1 MKKLGT
7 YKDEYALTIDMLSEL
22 LEQYSYFKDKFKK
35 SGYAVEV
42 KCGSGGMKKS
52 QIFAAMESLR
62 KDIIQL
68 SDRLCLNPKVMEG
81 IEIKE
86 PDRGSALEDALG
98 KVFNLV
104 G

>member
-1 MKKLGT
+1 MPSQL
-7 YKDEYALTIDMLSEL
+7 ICS
-22 LEQYSYFKDKFKK
+22 
-35 SGYAVEV
+35 VEV

-81 IEIKE
+81 IEVKE
-86 PDRGSALEDALG
+86 PKGNSALEDVLG
-98 KVFNLV
+98 QVLSFA

>member
-7 YKDEYALTIDMLSEL
+7 YKEEYALTIDMLAEL

-35 SGYAVEV
+35 SGYAIEV

-81 IEIKE
+81 IEVKKPE
-86 PDRGSALEDALG
+86 GGSALENVLG
-98 KVFNLV
+98 QVFSFA

>member
-7 YKDEYALTIDMLSEL
+7 YKDEYALTIDMLAEL

-35 SGYAVEV
+35 SGYAIEV

-52 QIFAAMESLR
+52 QVFAAMESLR

-81 IEIKE
+81 IEVKE
-86 PDRGSALEDALG
+86 PKDGSKLEDVLG
-98 KVFNLV
+98 QVFSFA

>member
-7 YKDEYALTIDMLSEL
+7 YKDEYALTIDMLAEL
-22 LEQYSYFKDKFKK
+22 LEQYSFFKDKFKK
-35 SGYAVEV
+35 SGYAIEV

-52 QIFAAMESLR
+52 QVFAAMESLR

-81 IEIKE
+81 IEVKE
-86 PDRGSALEDALG
+86 PKDGSKLEDALG
-98 KVFNLV
+98 QVFSFA